1 MNSDSEERNYMANAE
16 AEGEKA
22 FCPPAPHLMM
32 LARALAACRDEQF
45 FGMKLRAPL
54 YATRR
59 ARDRPPPT
67 SSRIASGGGE
77 REGEYLILLLSLSDN
92 ANEQVGVRRNSCGEH
107 TIHSL
112 LLSMV
117 RVPTKGC
124 RHAAKGELLITLM

>member
-1 MNSDSEERNYMANAE
+1 MANAE

-22 FCPPAPHLMM
+22 FCPPSAPHPM
-32 LARALAACRDEQF
+32 LARAVAACRDEQF

-67 SSRIASGGGE
+67 SSRIASGERKGE
-77 REGEYLILLLSLSDN
+77 CLILLLSLSDN

-117 RVPTKGC
+117 RVPTKGY
-124 RHAAKGELLITLM
+124 RLAAKGELLITLM

>member
-1 MNSDSEERNYMANAE
+1 MANAE

-22 FCPPAPHLMM
+22 FCPPSAPHPM
-32 LARALAACRDEQF
+32 LALAVAACRDEQF

-67 SSRIASGGGE
+67 SSRIASGE
-77 REGEYLILLLSLSDN
+77 RERGRVPHSPPLSLSDN
-92 ANEQVGVRRNSCGEH
+92 ANEQVGVRSNSCGEH

-117 RVPTKGC
+117 RVPTKGY
-124 RHAAKGELLITLM
+124 RLAAKGELLITLM

>member
-1 MNSDSEERNYMANAE
+1 MNSEERNYMANAE

-22 FCPPAPHLMM
+22 FCLPSAPS
-32 LARALAACRDEQF
+32 AVAACRDEQF

-59 ARDRPPPT
+59 ARDHR
-67 SSRIASGGGE
+67 RRRLELQVGRE
-77 REGEYLILLLSLSDN
+77 REGECLILLLSLSDN

-117 RVPTKGC
+117 RVPTKGY
-124 RHAAKGELLITLM
+124 RLAAKGELLITLM